1 LRPRIRIGNTTS
13 GTISSVMPVSFAE
26 VTSSMKM
33 PPASSRMFL
42 SAIEAVEPTTA
53 WITEVSVV
61 SRVITSAVI
70 TRSKKAG
77 LMAATWAKTAFRRS
91 AITRSPSRVTR

>member
-1 LRPRIRIGNTTS
+1 
-13 GTISSVMPVSFAE
+13 MPVSLAE
-26 VTSSMKM
+26 VISSITM
-33 PPASSRMFL
+33 PPDNSRTL
-42 SAIEAVEPTTA
+42 RSAIEALAPTTP

-77 LMAATWAKTAFRRS
+77 LMPATWLKTAVRRS
-91 AITRSPSRVTR
+91 AITRSPSRLTR

>member
-1 LRPRIRIGNTTS
+1 MLR
-13 GTISSVMPVSFAE
+13 
-26 VTSSMKM
+26 
-33 PPASSRMFL
+33 
-42 SAIEAVEPTTA
+42 SAIDAVAPTTD

-77 LMAATWAKTAFRRS
+77 LMPATWENTAARRS
-91 AITRSPSRVTR
+91 AMTRSPSRLTR